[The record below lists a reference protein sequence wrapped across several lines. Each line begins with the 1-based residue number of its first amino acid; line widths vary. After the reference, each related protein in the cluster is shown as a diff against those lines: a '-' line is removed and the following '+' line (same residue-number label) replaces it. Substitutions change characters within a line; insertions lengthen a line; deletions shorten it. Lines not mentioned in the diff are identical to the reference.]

1 VSSLLAPQAA
11 AGGKSPS
18 DDEELGVRG
27 RRGRDSVSE
36 DLGGVGMWVM
46 VCHGGGSAVF
56 EDEEEAGSPVPSLTP
71 GPPAASPA
79 WRWVN
84 VGGQK
89 Q

>member
-1 VSSLLAPQAA
+1 MRRVTSVQAPQAA

-27 RRGRDSVSE
+27 RRGRDNE
-36 DLGGVGMWVM
+36 DLGGVGMGVM
-46 VCHGGGSAVF
+46 VCGGSAVF